1 MGLQP
6 GYLRLQPALPTAA
19 ACLTY
24 GCRYEMLKDAM
35 ARGTLMPIMVGME
48 AGAELEQKVR

>member
-6 GYLRLQPALPTAA
+6 GSLRLQPALPTAA